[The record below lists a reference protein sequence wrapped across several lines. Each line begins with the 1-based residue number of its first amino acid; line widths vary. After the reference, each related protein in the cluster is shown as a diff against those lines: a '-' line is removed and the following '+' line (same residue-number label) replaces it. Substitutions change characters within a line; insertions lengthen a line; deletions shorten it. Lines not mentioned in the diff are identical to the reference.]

1 MYIVILIFYRK
12 LYHVRS
18 VTQGDV
24 YRADAKDI
32 PRIFQVETF
41 FLYIYCLLF
50 WFLVLYN
57 LHVFRRYIALSYIV
71 MFIY

>member
-41 FLYIYCLLF
+41 SVYLLLIILIF
-50 WFLVLYN
+50 GTL
-57 LHVFRRYIALSYIV
+57 
-71 MFIY
+71 